1 MQDKLRMEMLAKDDL
16 YIEVKDLHD
25 NLHQMSIL
33 PSNFEGKEKVGK
45 WLRTLNEMEVGDNL
59 TEVQAREMVHD
70 LEVSHNAFNACLQN
84 S

>member
-1 MQDKLRMEMLAKDDL
+1 MEMLAKDDL
-16 YIEVKDLHD
+16 YIEVKDLND